1 MPSDL
6 TAEGIAE
13 RIEVLEALMSEKIR
27 QGARLEAVV
36 MVLLSRLGDVSRVT
50 VEEAVA
56 LEKRLYGKGSLAGVR
71 KKIAAKRYT
80 LEKRTGEKE
89 ARIPV
94 DQIYSGYLPIE
105 TWRKALAAQK
115 RER

>member
-1 MPSDL
+1 MPPELTSADL
-6 TAEGIAE
+6 AQ
-13 RIEVLEALMSEKIR
+13 RIEGLEVLIAAKVR
-27 QGARLEAVV
+27 QGERLEAVV
-36 MVLLSRLGDVSRVT
+36 MVLLDRLGDVSRVT

-56 LEKRLYGKGSLAGVR
+56 LERRLYGKGSPAGVR
-71 KKIAAKRYT
+71 KKIRLGKYT

-94 DQIYSGYLPIE
+94 DQIYDGYLPID

-115 RER
+115 RRV